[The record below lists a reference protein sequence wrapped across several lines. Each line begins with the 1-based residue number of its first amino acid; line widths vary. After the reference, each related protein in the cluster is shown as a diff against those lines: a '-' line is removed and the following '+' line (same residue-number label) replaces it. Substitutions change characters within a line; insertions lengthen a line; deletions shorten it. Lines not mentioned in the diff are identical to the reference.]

1 MATTQQAEDQ
11 LAEAET
17 EHEESMS
24 EEECASDEIQ
34 IDYDSDK
41 PLHTLS
47 ACLAIHMITC
57 LFVLQMEAVSVTGT
71 FFRGWPYFSA
81 S

>member
-34 IDYDSDK
+34 IDYDK

-47 ACLAIHMITC
+47 ACLAIHMLTC

-71 FFRGWPYFSA
+71 FFRGLPYFSA